1 MKNVCYIPNNLRTNF
16 VIGDAL
22 LFWYL
27 SSSVIERC
35 NGNKRSFFLLCEKEW
50 E

>member
-1 MKNVCYIPNNLRTNF
+1 MKNVYYIPNNLRTNL

-35 NGNKRSFFLLCEKEW
+35 NGSKRSLFLLYEKE
-50 E
+50 